1 MDHAYLT
8 VGEVAEYL
16 RISLSKAY
24 ALTRQKEFPV
34 CRLGSSI
41 RIPRKEFVTWV
52 ERHTHC
58 VSGPPSKTLF

>member
-1 MDHAYLT
+1 MDYAYLT

-24 ALTRQKEFPV
+24 TLTRQEGFPV

-41 RIPRKEFVTWV
+41 RIPREEFMTWV
-52 ERHTHC
+52 ARHTNA
-58 VSGPPSKTLF
+58 V